1 MIFSVMFHYMWE
13 AMLVSYLAATIIV
26 LPFDS
31 IQTLMSQ
38 SDFKVAVQPGTYQ
51 QSVFEDSLDPIWQ
64 AAWKERAEP
73 YMDLY
78 KSYYSE
84 SYKHIAGKNPE
95 EKDSGKNLEEKYRK
109 KISRK
114 KMLKKVL
121 G

>member
-73 YMDLY
+73 YMDQLH
-78 KSYYSE
+78 KSYYSMYYIQIQLQ
-84 SYKHIAGKNPE
+84 SNSI
-95 EKDSGKNLEEKYRK
+95 DSRGFPGRVN
-109 KISRK
+109 
-114 KMLKKVL
+114 
-121 G
+121 

>member
-1 MIFSVMFHYMWE
+1 MFYYMWE

-84 SYKHIAGKNPE
+84 SYNRERFKN
-95 EKDSGKNLEEKYRK
+95 GFLNQ
-109 KISRK
+109 
-114 KMLKKVL
+114 
-121 G
+121 